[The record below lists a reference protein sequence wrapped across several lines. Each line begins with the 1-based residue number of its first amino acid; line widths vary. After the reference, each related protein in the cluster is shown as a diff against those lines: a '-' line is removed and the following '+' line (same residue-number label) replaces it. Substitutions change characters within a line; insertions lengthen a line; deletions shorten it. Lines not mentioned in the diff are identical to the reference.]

1 MSRSRAL
8 ALAGLAVSALFI
20 WLTFRR
26 VEWAAV
32 RAELAALPLWPFAVA
47 LALKALAFGCM
58 AERSRVLLGPL
69 RPPGLAILYRSH
81 LLAFVGNNL
90 LPLRAGE
97 VLRIGY
103 LAGRSGMPAAGCL
116 SAVALERAL
125 DLLCLLGLCAIVLPE
140 LLGALPSRS
149 ALLGLAALAAVGAA
163 AALAVSRRPRHFVA
177 LAERALHPLPGSIA
191 RPLVARL
198 DELARGLGALA
209 SARAVLAS
217 LAWTGAFWLCMAAG
231 IGVWLRAFGFAL
243 PASAPLVVLLFLSLQ
258 ALIPVPGQIGTYH
271 WFAAAALGAL
281 GVDANRAASF
291 ALVLHFISFVPFTLV
306 GIAVHGSDWLRSALS
321 GAPVHPGA

>member
-1 MSRSRAL
+1 MSRSRGL
-8 ALAGLAVSALFI
+8 ALAGLAVSALFV

-32 RAELAALPLWPFAVA
+32 RTELASLPVWAFGAA
-47 LALKALAFGCM
+47 LALKTLAFGCM

-69 RPPGLAILYRSH
+69 HPPGFATLYRSH

-140 LLGALPSRS
+140 LLGALPSRA
-149 ALLGLAALAAVGAA
+149 ALLGLVLLAGVGAV
-163 AALAVSRRPRHFVA
+163 AALAVSRQPRRFVG
-177 LAERALHPLPGSIA
+177 LAERALRPLPGSVA
-191 RPLVARL
+191 RPLLARAG
-198 DELARGLGALA
+198 ELARGLGALA

-217 LAWTGAFWLCMAAG
+217 LAWTAAFWLCMAA
-231 IGVWLRAFGFAL
+231 
-243 PASAPLVVLLFLSLQ
+243 
-258 ALIPVPGQIGTYH
+258 
-271 WFAAAALGAL
+271 
-281 GVDANRAASF
+281 
-291 ALVLHFISFVPFTLV
+291 
-306 GIAVHGSDWLRSALS
+306 
-321 GAPVHPGA
+321 